1 MDAGDRAR
9 PWRSSL
15 GRFGGGR
22 RALVI
27 VSLVLSACGPNGAA
41 EPRSSPTAGPSL
53 IGSPAPDFSLIDQF
67 GHPERLSEFRGKV
80 VLLTFVSSRC
90 TKICPL
96 TAQLLTRTQ
105 DLLGSAASETQLI
118 AVNANFVYRSVQDVL
133 RWSRLHG
140 MTDRWLFVTGP
151 VRSLEPVYEAY
162 GVTPGS
168 AHSVVVYVVDA
179 SGRVETEVPVAG
191 QKGIGAEARA
201 IARYVGNLTTA

>member
-1 MDAGDRAR
+1 VVVRG
-9 PWRSSL
+9 
-15 GRFGGGR
+15 
-22 RALVI
+22 
-27 VSLVLSACGPNGAA
+27 SLVFVALLLASCAASGATNAHTSSGAA
-41 EPRSSPTAGPSL
+41 TGL
-53 IGSPAPDFSLIDQF
+53 IGGPAPDFSLVDQF
-67 GHPERLSEFRGKV
+67 GHREELSRFQGKI

-105 DLLGSAASETQLI
+105 ELLGPLASNTQTI
-118 AVNANFVYRSVQDVL
+118 AVNANFIYNSVQDVM

-168 AHSVVVYVVDA
+168 AHSVVVYVVDR

-191 QKGIGAEARA
+191 KKGIGAEARA
-201 IARYVGNLTTA
+201 IARYVGKLTSA